1 VSLPKSIRLKNERIA
16 ESELILNEDGS
27 VFHLRL
33 QPAMVADTV
42 IVVGDP
48 NRVPKVSM
56 YFDRIDFQVSS
67 RELVTHTGV
76 LNGKRIS
83 VISSGMGTD
92 NVELLMTELDALVNV
107 DLKTRQV
114 NKKLKSLNIIRIGT
128 SGCLQPDIP
137 LDAILVSKA
146 ALGLDTLMAF
156 YNWNHSNEAEIL
168 VSKVQRSIG
177 LPFKPYFAEASS
189 KLLSHFQAASHF
201 EGLTITCPGFYAPQG
216 REVRLKPAMTNYLD
230 KLQKLDSSF
239 GRFTNFEME
248 TAGYYAMAKMLGH
261 EMISL
266 NALIAN
272 RAKQTFSSFPEKT
285 VDNLIQTVLEKL

>member
-1 VSLPKSIRLKNERIA
+1 LENRRIP

-33 QPAMVADTV
+33 LPEMVADTI

-48 NRVPKVSM
+48 NRVAKVSM
-56 YFDRIDFQVSS
+56 YFDRVDDQVKN
-67 RELVTHTGV
+67 RELITHTGE

-83 VISSGMGTD
+83 VMSSGMGTD

-114 NKKLKSLNIIRIGT
+114 NKQLKSLKIIRIGT

-137 LDAILVSKA
+137 LDSILVSKA

-156 YNWNHSNEAEIL
+156 YHWHHANDGEVL
-168 VSKVQRSIG
+168 VNKVQRSLE
-177 LPFKPYFAEASS
+177 LPFKPYFAEASNQ
-189 KLLSHFQAASHF
+189 LLTHFRGLNAY
-201 EGLTITCPGFYAPQG
+201 EGITITCPGFYAPQG
-216 REVRLKPAMTNYLD
+216 REIRLKPALSGFLD
-230 KLQKLDSSF
+230 KLQRLDSSF

-248 TAGYYAMAKMLGH
+248 TAGYYAMAKMMGH
-261 EMISL
+261 EMISFS
-266 NALIAN
+266 ALIAN
-272 RAKQTFSSFPEKT
+272 RAKQTFSHFPEKA
-285 VDNLIQTVLEKL
+285 VDDLIRKVLEKI

>member
-1 VSLPKSIRLKNERIA
+1 VSLLKSYSLEKRRIP

-27 VFHLRL
+27 VFHLCL
-33 QPAMVADTV
+33 LPEMVADTI

-48 NRVPKVSM
+48 SRVAKVSM
-56 YFDRIDFQVSS
+56 YFDRIDHQISS
-67 RELVTHTGV
+67 RELITHTGE

-107 DLKTRQV
+107 NLKTRQV
-114 NKKLKSLNIIRIGT
+114 NKRLKSLKIIRIGT

-146 ALGLDTLMAF
+146 GLGLDTLMAF
-156 YNWNHSNEAEIL
+156 YNWHHSNEAEVL
-168 VSKVQRSIG
+168 VNKVQRNLA
-177 LPFKPYFAEASS
+177 LPFKPYFAEASNQ
-189 KLLSHFQAASHF
+189 LINHFQSLNAY
-201 EGLTITCPGFYAPQG
+201 EGITITCPGFYAPQG
-216 REVRLKPAMTNYLD
+216 REIRLKPALIGFLD

-261 EMISL
+261 EMISF

-285 VDNLIQTVLEKL
+285 VDDLIRKVLEKI

>member
-1 VSLPKSIRLKNERIA
+1 MENRRIP

-27 VFHLRL
+27 VFHLHL
-33 QPAMVADTV
+33 LPEMVADTI

-48 NRVPKVSM
+48 NRVAKVSM
-56 YFDRIDFQVSS
+56 YFDRIDYQISS
-67 RELVTHTGV
+67 RELITHTGE

-107 DLKTRQV
+107 NLKTRQV
-114 NKKLKSLNIIRIGT
+114 NKQLKRLNIIRIGT

-137 LDAILVSKA
+137 LDSILVSKA
-146 ALGLDTLMAF
+146 GLGLDTLMAF
-156 YNWNHSNEAEIL
+156 YNWHHSNEAEVL
-168 VSKVQRSIG
+168 FNKVQSNLD
-177 LPFKPYFAEASS
+177 LPFKPYFAEASNRLMNHFS
-189 KLLSHFQAASHF
+189 SLSAY
-201 EGLTITCPGFYAPQG
+201 EGITITCPGFYAPQG
-216 REVRLKPAMTNYLD
+216 REVRLKPALNGFLD

-261 EMISL
+261 EMISF

-272 RAKQTFSSFPEKT
+272 RAKQTFSAFPEKT
-285 VDNLIQTVLEKL
+285 VDDMIRKVLEKI

>member
-1 VSLPKSIRLKNERIA
+1 LKTQRIP
-16 ESELILNEDGS
+16 ESELILNADGS
-27 VFHLRL
+27 VFHLHL
-33 QPAMVADTV
+33 QPEMVADTV

-67 RELVTHTGV
+67 RELVTHTGEV
-76 LNGKRIS
+76 NGKRIS

-92 NVELLMTELDALVNV
+92 NVELLMTELDALVNI

-114 NKKLKSLNIIRIGT
+114 KKRLKALNIIRIGT

-156 YNWNHSNEAEIL
+156 YDWKHSSEADIL
-168 VSKVQRSIG
+168 VSKVQRHIG

-189 KLLSHFQAASHF
+189 LLLNHYNGISYFD
-201 EGLTITCPGFYAPQG
+201 GLTITCPGFYAPQG
-216 REVRLKPAMTNYLD
+216 REVRLKPALVDYLD
-230 KLQKLDSSF
+230 KLKKLDSSF

-248 TAGYYAMAKMLGH
+248 TSGYYAMAKMLGH
-261 EMISL
+261 EMISF

-272 RAKQTFSSFPEKT
+272 RANKTFSAFPEKT
-285 VDNLIQTVLEKL
+285 VDALINKVLERF

>member
-1 VSLPKSIRLKNERIA
+1 MKNQRIP
-16 ESELILNEDGS
+16 ESELILNEDGT

-33 QPAMVADTV
+33 HPEMVADTI

-56 YFDRIDFQVSS
+56 YFDRIDYQVSS
-67 RELVTHTGV
+67 RELITHTGE

-92 NVELLMTELDALVNV
+92 NVELLMTELDALVNI
-107 DLKTRQV
+107 DLKAREV
-114 NKKLKSLNIIRIGT
+114 KSKLKTLKIIRIGT

-137 LDAILVSKA
+137 LDAILVSKGA
-146 ALGLDTLMAF
+146 IGLDTLISF
-156 YNWNHSNEAEIL
+156 YEWNHSNEEEIL
-168 VSKVQRSIG
+168 ASKVQRNLE
-177 LPFKPYFAEASS
+177 LPFKPYFAQASN
-189 KLLSHFQAASHF
+189 LLLTHFQSINAL

-216 REVRLKPAMTNYLD
+216 RQVRLKPKLVGFLD
-230 KLQKLDSSF
+230 QLQKMDSTF

-248 TAGYYAMAKMLGH
+248 TAAYYAMGKMLGH
-261 EMISL
+261 EMISF

-272 RAKQTFSSFPEKT
+272 RAKQSFSLQPEKT
-285 VDNLIQTVLEKL
+285 VDDLIQKVLLVI